1 MNIIIKELAEQAGF
15 QYIKDERIGW
25 AGNYNASLPKFA
37 ELIVRKCISEVAM
50 MGVVHY
56 ENEDISW
63 AVNLIIGNLKETF
76 DIGNIEIKKTWVDLT
91 PEEMDDIIMNAID
104 PVDAMIQTKD
114 KLKENNTCEPDVN
127 ENLRNRS
134 TYFGNDI

>member
-1 MNIIIKELAEQAGF
+1 MNRTIKELAEQAGF

>member
-1 MNIIIKELAEQAGF
+1 
-15 QYIKDERIGW
+15 
-25 AGNYNASLPKFA
+25 
-37 ELIVRKCISEVAM
+37 M

-76 DIGNIEIKKTWVDLT
+76 DIGNIKKTWVDLT
-91 PEEMDDIIMNAID
+91 PEEMDDIIADAID

-114 KLKENNTCEPDVN
+114 KLKEKN
-127 ENLRNRS
+127 
-134 TYFGNDI
+134 I

>member
-1 MNIIIKELAEQAGF
+1 MNRVIGQLAEQAGLLGPSS
-15 QYIKDERIGW
+15 RIG
-25 AGNYNASLPKFA
+25 NAHEATEKFA

-50 MGVVHY
+50 MGVVQY
-56 ENEDISW
+56 ENEDIAW

-91 PEEMDDIIMNAID
+91 PEEMDDIIADAID

-114 KLKENNTCEPDVN
+114 KLKEKN
-127 ENLRNRS
+127 
-134 TYFGNDI
+134 I

>member
-1 MNIIIKELAEQAGF
+1 MNERIKELAEQCGF
-15 QYIKDERIGW
+15 RPQPSIYDRNQSFDIE
-25 AGNYNASLPKFA
+25 KFA

-76 DIGNIEIKKTWVDLT
+76 DIGNIEVKKTWVDLT
-91 PEEMDDIIMNAID
+91 PEEMDDIIADAID
-104 PVDAMIQTKD
+104 PTDALIQTYD
-114 KLKENNTCEPDVN
+114 KLKEKN
-127 ENLRNRS
+127 
-134 TYFGNDI
+134 I